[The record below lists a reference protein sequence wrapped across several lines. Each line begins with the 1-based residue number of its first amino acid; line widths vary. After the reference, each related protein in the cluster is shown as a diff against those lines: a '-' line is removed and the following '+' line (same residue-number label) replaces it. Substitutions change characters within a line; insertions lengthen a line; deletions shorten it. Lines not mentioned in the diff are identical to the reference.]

1 MAKVKLTKNELKRQK
16 DDLARFTRYLP
27 TLELKKKQLLLEIN
41 KIQNHIERVVSEIES
56 NDKKVAAWVDVF
68 AEEVDLEPLI
78 GIEDIKISNGN
89 IAGIEIPIFE
99 EVIFSPVEV
108 DLLHTPLWVD
118 NAVEVLKEQI
128 NRRAFLL
135 IAEKQQQ
142 IIRNELRITIQ
153 RIKLFE
159 EVKIPEARESIRVI
173 QIFLADQQTA
183 EVVRGKIAKSKIEKK
198 KMEAALS

>member
-41 KIQNHIERVVSEIES
+41 KIQNHFERVVSEIES

-99 EVIFSPVEV
+99 EVIFHRWKWICCIHRS
-108 DLLHTPLWVD
+108 
-118 NAVEVLKEQI
+118 
-128 NRRAFLL
+128 
-135 IAEKQQQ
+135 
-142 IIRNELRITIQ
+142 
-153 RIKLFE
+153 
-159 EVKIPEARESIRVI
+159 
-173 QIFLADQQTA
+173 
-183 EVVRGKIAKSKIEKK
+183 G
-198 KMEAALS
+198 